1 MDFRN
6 LIISLLLFLYGLNG
20 FAQVAT
26 MVPADAMVDDDVT
39 IYFDATG
46 GDQGLLDF
54 DGEVYAHT
62 GVITTEST
70 SGSDWKYVVAD
81 WGTADENVLMDRE
94 EENLY
99 SLSFNIRD
107 FYGIP
112 ETETVLQLAFVFRNA
127 DGSQTARSADGS
139 DVLVPLSVA
148 ADSYVSH
155 DFDGGVLTVQGAENQ
170 YRVQAWNENIIH
182 FSVFNN
188 GPESDSSYAVVSEP
202 QSIITHLEVFEE
214 RLIFDAGNLEV
225 IIQKDPLNFE
235 WLRDGQELI
244 QQNAALLN
252 GASNGGLLDF
262 SVSDSE
268 HFYGTGFRAIPVDRR
283 GYHLEF
289 YNQAHY
295 GYSNGTPNLNISIPL
310 LVSSE
315 NYGLFFDNHRPAS
328 MDIAS
333 SGNQLRYS
341 AESGVVDYFFLYGN
355 SQADVLESYT
365 GLTGRQEM
373 PPIWALGYIQ
383 SRFGYESQSQAEEV
397 VAEMRNKAFP
407 IDALVLDLYWFGNTN
422 DMGDLNWDYTR
433 FPQPEE
439 MMADFADQ
447 GIQTILITEPYFT
460 LESDHYS
467 TLSANDYFAKNAE
480 GDPFV
485 LYGFWAGDA
494 ALLDMTKQEALDWMW
509 QHYRNRIEEGVGG
522 WWTDLAEPET
532 HPNEMIHQDGTA
544 REVHNI
550 FNLEWQRM
558 LHEKHAEEYPEKRLF
573 NLSRSGWAGMQ
584 RYSAFPWSGDVHRSF
599 AGLQAQIPA
608 MLGMSMSG
616 VGYMHSDIGGFTGG
630 GQNAELYT
638 RWMQLGAFAPVMR
651 AHGFGVPT
659 EPIYYDEQT
668 QDRVRKMIELRYE
681 FLPYN
686 YQLAY
691 ENSSDGIPLARPLN
705 FYEPGNELLS
715 NINDAF
721 LWGKDVLVAPVL
733 EDNETSKEVVFP
745 SGKWYDYRDNSLYIG
760 NQSAT
765 VDAPIEELP
774 LFVRAGS
781 LIALSAE
788 KLMTTDDYDSDSLRI
803 KYYLPDAGVETTQS
817 YYFDDGLTRGN
828 IADKH
833 FETIE
838 LKGISGTDD
847 VILELEKNDDGFG
860 LPERAMEFEVNGF
873 GKKPN
878 SVMVNGTFWEIAENE
893 AYYHSSEKLALW
905 SEDDKFRVKFPW
917 SDTLTR
923 ITIARPTI
931 GIEEVVSESAGFN
944 LHSPSPNPFIEETL
958 LKIDVE
964 NPGLYHFAM
973 NDLSG
978 KMIHQSEKFLR
989 KGRTQVLLS
998 ELLDPNSLKPGVYFL
1013 TVKSS
1018 DGSQTIKLVK
1028 VKQ

>member
-1 MDFRN
+1 MNFRN
-6 LIISLLLFLYGLNG
+6 LIISLLLFIYGSHG

-26 MVPADAMVDDDVT
+26 MVPADATVDDDVT
-39 IYFDATG
+39 IYFDATR

-54 DGEVYAHT
+54 DGDVYAHT
-62 GVITTEST
+62 GIITTEST

-81 WGTADENVLMDRE
+81 WGTANEDVLLTRE

-112 ETETVLQLAFVFRNA
+112 DTETVLQLAFVFRNA
-127 DGSQTARSADGS
+127 DGSQSARSADGS
-139 DVLVPLSVA
+139 DVFVPLSVPP
-148 ADSYVSH
+148 DTYVSH
-155 DFDGGVLTVQGAENQ
+155 DFEAGVLTVHGTENQ
-170 YRVQAWNENIIH
+170 YRVQAWNENSIH
-182 FSVFNN
+182 FSVFSNE
-188 GPESDSSYAVVSEP
+188 PESDSSYAVVSEP
-202 QSIITHLEVFEE
+202 QSIITHLEVFED
-214 RLIFDAGNLEV
+214 RLTFDAGNLEV
-225 IIQKDPLNFE
+225 IIQKDPLRFE

-252 GASNGGLLDF
+252 GAFDGGLLDF

-283 GYHLEF
+283 GYQLEF

-295 GYSNGTPNLNISIPL
+295 GYSNGASNLNISIPL

-315 NYGLFFDNHRPAS
+315 NYGLFFDNHRPS
-328 MDIAS
+328 FMDIAS

-341 AESGVVDYFFLYGN
+341 SESGVMDYFFLNGN

-365 GLTGRQEM
+365 ALTGRQEM

-383 SRFGYESQSQAEEV
+383 SRYGYESQSQAEEV
-397 VAEMRNKAFP
+397 VEEMRASGFP
-407 IDALVLDLYWFGNTN
+407 MDALVLDLYWFGNTN
-422 DMGDLNWDYTR
+422 DMGDLDWDYTR

-467 TLSANDYFAKNAE
+467 TLAANDYFARNAE

-494 ALLDMTKQEALDWMW
+494 ALLDMTNQEALDWMW
-509 QHYRNRIEEGVGG
+509 QHYRNRIEQGVGG

-532 HPNEMIHQDGTA
+532 HPDLMIHQDGSA

-558 LHEKHAEEYPEKRLF
+558 LHEKHAEEYPDKRLF

-584 RYSAFPWSGDVHRSF
+584 RYSAFPWSGDIQRSF

-630 GQNAELYT
+630 GQDAELYT
-638 RWMQLGAFAPVMR
+638 RWMQLGAFVPVMR
-651 AHGFGVPT
+651 AHGVDVPT

-668 QDRVRKMIELRYE
+668 QNRVRKMIDLRYE

-686 YQLAY
+686 YQLAF
-691 ENSSDGIPLARPLN
+691 ENSTTGVPLARPLN
-705 FYEPGNELLS
+705 FYEPQNEFLS
-715 NINDAF
+715 NVNDAF

-733 EDNETSKEVVFP
+733 EDNQTSKEVVFP
-745 SGKWYDYRDNSLYIG
+745 SGEWYDYRNNMLYQG

-765 VDAPIEELP
+765 VDAPLDELP
-774 LFVRAGS
+774 LFIRAGS

-788 KLMTTDDYDSDSLRI
+788 KLMTTQAYDSDSLQI
-803 KYYLPDAGVETTQS
+803 KYYLPEAGVETTQS

-828 IADKH
+828 IAENN
-833 FETIE
+833 FEIIE
-838 LKGISGTDD
+838 LKGISETND
-847 VILELEKNDDGFG
+847 VILELEKSFDGFG
-860 LPERAMEFEVNGF
+860 LAERSMEFEVNGF
-873 GKKPN
+873 GEKPGT
-878 SVMVNGTFWEIAENE
+878 VMVNGAVWEIAENE
-893 AYYHSSEKLALW
+893 AFYESSEKLAFW
-905 SEDDKFRVKFPW
+905 SDDDRFRVKFPW

-931 GIEEVVSESAGFN
+931 GVDEMAREDAGFN
-944 LHSPSPNPFIEETL
+944 LHKPSPNPFSEETT
-958 LKIDVE
+958 LKADVK
-964 NPGLYHFAM
+964 NPGVYHFAITG
-973 NDLSG
+973 LSG
-978 KMIHQSEKFLR
+978 KIIQQSDHLLQ
-989 KGRTQVLLS
+989 KGRNRMMLS
-998 ELLDPNSLKPGVYFL
+998 ELIDANQLKPGVYFL
-1013 TVKSS
+1013 TVKNSK
-1018 DGSQTIKLVK
+1018 GSQTVK
-1028 VKQ
+1028 ILKVR